1 MRIQFPLVLSICAAL
16 AQFAPQAFA
25 DDAGVHCQIDGGV
38 SFDADPELT
47 HADYMIPP
55 GGKPRFRI
63 LAGHLIEGT
72 GNVSIELKARGVMAV
87 GAAPLSLESSWK
99 SVLKLPKQKDSAITS
114 GDFTFTHF
122 DPKGDVMAAGTVQFQ
137 TSDAQHGE
145 CRFHIRMDVVD
156 LGNFLH

>member
-1 MRIQFPLVLSICAAL
+1 MRVTTISVLSICAAL
-16 AQFAPQAFA
+16 AQFSALPAYA
-25 DDAGVHCQIDGGV
+25 DDSGVHCQIDGV
-38 SFDADPELT
+38 AFDADPDLT

-63 LAGHLIEGT
+63 LAAHLVEGT
-72 GNVSIELKARGVMAV
+72 GNISVELKARGVMAV
-87 GAAPLSLESSWK
+87 GAAPLSQESSWK

-137 TSDAQHGE
+137 TADAQHGE
-145 CRFHIRMDVVD
+145 CRFKIRMDVVD